1 MQQKKGWVLFP
12 EIRAVI
18 ITLACFSAVFSGQ
31 AQAIALLLRIFI
43 YVKPVVP
50 GSRKSPLRGFRLFW
64 AVIETA
70 FFRCNHMKIAVFTAL
85 SGPTRD
91 RNENS
96 LEFL

>member
-31 AQAIALLLRIFI
+31 AQAIALLFRIFI

-50 GSRKSPLRGFRLFW
+50 GSRISPLRGFRLFMGGHRNC
-64 AVIETA
+64 
-70 FFRCNHMKIAVFTAL
+70 FFPV
-85 SGPTRD
+85 
-91 RNENS
+91 
-96 LEFL
+96 